1 MRKGIRVLLW
11 FLALLALA
19 MCVLAGVSRLGYH
32 RSMAATVTEWNLRR
46 TEVRSLYE
54 TKESAEKY
62 MKEMESAKSNAEYEI
77 PVAAK
82 LTVSQRDMMV
92 GETKVFFLNDTG
104 HNEKAILYIP
114 GGGYINQPTVRH
126 WKFAETLALTNDAE
140 VIVAVYPKLPK
151 FTFEKAYEDLEKI
164 IPMITLG
171 FGWDN
176 VTILGDSSGGGLAL
190 GYCEY
195 LSYTGQRQPGNLILI
210 SPWVDA
216 TLENPRIPDYVDTD
230 PMLAPEGMKV
240 LAKAWAGDEETRFYK
255 ISPINGEMGGLSN
268 VTVFSGTREIFYPD
282 EQILCQKLQSAGVNA
297 RFYIGNGLNH
307 DYPMHNTPEG
317 KNAVRFIMD
326 IIAGIT
332 PGEEEA
338 SSSD

>member
-11 FLALLALA
+11 LLALLALA
-19 MCVLAGVSRLGYH
+19 MCVFAAVSRLGYH

-62 MKEMESAKSNAEYEI
+62 MKEMESAKPNAEYEI
-77 PVAAK
+77 PAAAK
-82 LTVSQRDMMV
+82 LTVSQREMMV

-140 VIVAVYPKLPK
+140 VIVAIYPKLPK

-190 GYCEY
+190 G
-195 LSYTGQRQPGNLILI
+195 G
-210 SPWVDA
+210 
-216 TLENPRIPDYVDTD
+216 
-230 PMLAPEGMKV
+230 
-240 LAKAWAGDEETRFYK
+240 
-255 ISPINGEMGGLSN
+255 
-268 VTVFSGTREIFYPD
+268 
-282 EQILCQKLQSAGVNA
+282 QILGVA
-297 RFYIGNGLNH
+297 QRVF
-307 DYPMHNTPEG
+307 
-317 KNAVRFIMD
+317 D
-326 IIAGIT
+326 IEQFFGTHVLSPRCYYLRRAK
-332 PGEEEA
+332 E
-338 SSSD
+338 

>member
-11 FLALLALA
+11 LLALLALA
-19 MCVLAGVSRLGYH
+19 MCVFAAVSRLGYH

-54 TKESAEKY
+54 TKENAEKY
-62 MKEMESAKSNAEYEI
+62 MKEMESAKPNAEYEI
-77 PVAAK
+77 PAAAK
-82 LTVSQRDMMV
+82 LTVSQREMMV

-140 VIVAVYPKLPK
+140 VIVAIYP
-151 FTFEKAYEDLEKI
+151 
-164 IPMITLG
+164 
-171 FGWDN
+171 
-176 VTILGDSSGGGLAL
+176 GGGLAL
-190 GYCEY
+190 GFCEY

-216 TLENPRIPDYVDTD
+216 TMENPHIPEYVDVD
-230 PMLAPEGMKV
+230 PMLAPEGLKV
-240 LAKAWAGDEETRFYK
+240 LAKAWAGEEETKFYK
-255 ISPINGEMGGLSN
+255 ISPINGEMNGLEN

-282 EQILCQKLQSAGVNA
+282 ERILCQKLQSSGVNV
-297 RFYIGNGLNH
+297 RFFIGNGLNH

-317 KNAVRFIMD
+317 KNAVQLIMD
-326 IIAGIT
+326 IIAGKA
-332 PGEEEA
+332 EEA
-338 SSSD
+338 EESSSAA

>member
-1 MRKGIRVLLW
+1 MRKGIRILLW
-11 FLALLALA
+11 ILALLALA
-19 MCVLAGVSRLGYH
+19 LFVLAAVSRLGYH

-54 TKESAEKY
+54 TKENAEKY
-62 MKEMESAKSNAEYEI
+62 MKEMESAKPNAEYEI

-82 LTVSQRDMMV
+82 LTVSQREMMV

-114 GGGYINQPTVRH
+114 GGGYINQPTIRH
-126 WKFAETLALTNDAE
+126 WKFAETLALTNNAE
-140 VIVAVYPKLPK
+140 VVVAIYPKLPK

-164 IPMITLG
+164 IPMITRG

-190 GYCEY
+190 GFCEY

-216 TLENPRIPDYVDTD
+216 TMKNPRIAEYVDTD
-230 PMLAPEGMKV
+230 PMLAPEGLKV
-240 LAKAWAGDEETRFYK
+240 LAKAWAGKEETKFYK
-255 ISPINGEMGGLSN
+255 ISPINGQMDGLEN

-282 EQILCQKLQSAGVNA
+282 ERILCQKLQSSGVNV
-297 RFYIGNGLNH
+297 RFFIGNGLNH
-307 DYPMHNTPEG
+307 DYPIHNTPEG
-317 KNAVRFIMD
+317 KNAVQLIMD
-326 IIAGIT
+326 IIGGKAVETEG
-332 PGEEEA
+332 
-338 SSSD
+338 SSSAA